1 MLQRKACF
9 FLYAEKKLYLCNMK
23 EYIQKVKYY
32 ECDRMGITHHSNY
45 IRFMEEARV
54 DLLDQLGYGFEK
66 MEADG
71 VVSPVMAVN
80 CTYRK
85 STTFQDQ
92 ISIEVKLVKVST
104 LKFSFAYVGK
114 VGDEV
119 VFTGESTH
127 CLMEKGKPVVL
138 RKRYP
143 GLFDTE
149 ETKEPTP

>member
-1 MLQRKACF
+1 MKA
-9 FLYAEKKLYLCNMK
+9 YVH
-23 EYIQKVKYY
+23 KVKYY

-71 VVSPVMAVN
+71 VVSPVMHVD

-85 STTFQDQ
+85 STTFQDE
-92 ISIEVKLVKVST
+92 ISIEVKLAKVT
-104 LKFSFAYVGK
+104 ALKFSFAYVGR
-114 VGDEV
+114 VGGEV

-127 CLMEKGKPVVL
+127 CLMEQGRPVVL
-138 RKRYP
+138 RQRYP
-143 GLFDTE
+143 ELFRIE
-149 ETKEPTP
+149 NL